1 MEVYSALVSLSLVRS
16 MPNLAK
22 VPMPSSRIVHVVD
35 DDEAARRALGL
46 VLCAAGYACRLHDS
60 VVAFRAA
67 PANGMTGC
75 VVVRRP
81 RLTGFDLQKWLKV
94 LAVGPPVIV
103 VSGRGDVA
111 MAVSALKSGAF
122 DFIEEPVDPAK
133 LLAAVAAAL
142 DHRHRD
148 VRRHAEIERVQKQ
161 LRTLSGREY
170 EVLDRLLL
178 GRPNKAIARDL
189 GVSCR
194 TIEVYRARLML
205 KMQAESLPGLVRMT
219 LMAGGES

>member
-1 MEVYSALVSLSLVRS
+1 
-16 MPNLAK
+16 
-22 VPMPSSRIVHVVD
+22 MPSSRIVHVVD

-81 RLTGFDLQKWLKV
+81 RLTGFDLQKWLRV

-111 MAVSALKSGAF
+111 MAV
-122 DFIEEPVDPAK
+122 PAENYI
-133 LLAAVAAAL
+133 
-142 DHRHRD
+142 R
-148 VRRHAEIERVQKQ
+148 Q
-161 LRTLSGREY
+161 Y
-170 EVLDRLLL
+170 
-178 GRPNKAIARDL
+178 
-189 GVSCR
+189 
-194 TIEVYRARLML
+194 
-205 KMQAESLPGLVRMT
+205 
-219 LMAGGES
+219 